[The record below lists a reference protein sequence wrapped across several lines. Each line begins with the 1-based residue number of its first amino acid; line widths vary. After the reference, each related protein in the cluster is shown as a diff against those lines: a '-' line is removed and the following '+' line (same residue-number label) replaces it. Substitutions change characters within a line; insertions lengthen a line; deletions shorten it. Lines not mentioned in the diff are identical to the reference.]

1 MTNHWTSPR
10 TFSQES
16 PPPPG
21 LAISTTVPFYDD
33 SFRCHAGRLPD
44 VDMAT
49 GGNEALF
56 DSDKKSTRFLFFAC
70 GYIFAAYVFLY
81 LKPPVHSYF
90 LKFNQTLDFINLFS
104 EPNQVFKSV
113 DGKKSLRVD

>member
-16 PPPPG
+16 LPPPG

-49 GGNEALF
+49 GGNEASF
-56 DSDKKSTRFLFFAC
+56 DYGKKST
-70 GYIFAAYVFLY
+70 FLY
-81 LKPPVHSYF
+81 FSLPVVKF
-90 LKFNQTLDFINLFS
+90 LQHYVYLYL
-104 EPNQVFKSV
+104 
-113 DGKKSLRVD
+113 

>member
-10 TFSQES
+10 TFSLES

-49 GGNEALF
+49 GGNEASF
-56 DSDKKSTRFLFFAC
+56 D
-70 GYIFAAYVFLY
+70 Y
-81 LKPPVHSYF
+81 
-90 LKFNQTLDFINLFS
+90 
-104 EPNQVFKSV
+104 
-113 DGKKSLRVD
+113 GKKSMFLLSLPVIKFFCSICIPISIIPFIHIFEN

>member
-1 MTNHWTSPR
+1 MTNHWTSPQ

-49 GGNEALF
+49 GGIKSSIDHRE
-56 DSDKKSTRFLFFAC
+56 KSTILFPLPVVTFLQHM
-70 GYIFAAYVFLY
+70 YTY
-81 LKPPVHSYF
+81 S
-90 LKFNQTLDFINLFS
+90 
-104 EPNQVFKSV
+104 
-113 DGKKSLRVD
+113 

>member
-16 PPPPG
+16 PPLPG

-33 SFRCHAGRLPD
+33 SFRCHAGRLTD

-49 GGNEALF
+49 GGNEASF
-56 DSDKKSTRFLFFAC
+56 DYGKKSTFLFLCLWLSFLQHMYT
-70 GYIFAAYVFLY
+70 YIYN
-81 LKPPVHSYF
+81 PPSFIF
-90 LKFNQTLDFINLFS
+90 LKIKQILDFINLVYF
-104 EPNQVFKSV
+104 EQT
-113 DGKKSLRVD
+113 

>member
-49 GGNEALF
+49 GGNEASF
-56 DSDKKSTRFLFFAC
+56 EYGKKSTFLFLCPWLSFLQQMYQISITPLN
-70 GYIFAAYVFLY
+70 YIFENKQVIG
-81 LKPPVHSYF
+81 
-90 LKFNQTLDFINLFS
+90 FINLNFF
-104 EPNQVFKSV
+104 QQT
-113 DGKKSLRVD
+113 

>member
-16 PPPPG
+16 LPLPG

-49 GGNEALF
+49 GGNEASF
-56 DSDKKSTRFLFFAC
+56 DYGKKSMCFFVFAC
-70 GYIFAAYVFLY
+70 GSVFAAYVNL
-81 LKPPVHSYF
+81 LSITPPSFIF
-90 LKFNQTLDFINLFS
+90 LKMKPILDF
-104 EPNQVFKSV
+104 V
-113 DGKKSLRVD
+113 DIASFQQT

>member
-1 MTNHWTSPR
+1 MTNHWTSLR

-16 PPPPG
+16 QPPPG

-49 GGNEALF
+49 GGNEASLRQDPHF
-56 DSDKKSTRFLFFAC
+56 FFFA
-70 GYIFAAYVFLY
+70 FAAHVFEY
-81 LKPPVHSYF
+81 LEHTPINNISG
-90 LKFNQTLDFINLFS
+90 NQTTIRFFSANLIRCLLLWMEESLFRWINLAHC
-104 EPNQVFKSV
+104 
-113 DGKKSLRVD
+113 